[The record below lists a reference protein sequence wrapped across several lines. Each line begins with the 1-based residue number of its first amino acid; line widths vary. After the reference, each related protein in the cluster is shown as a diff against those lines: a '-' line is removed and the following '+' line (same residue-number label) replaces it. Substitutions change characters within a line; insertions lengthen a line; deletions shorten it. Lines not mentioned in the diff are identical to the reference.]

1 MNELAFACSRQ
12 WKIDVN
18 ESIDIF
24 SLAINKIKNLT
35 IVFKVMDDDISGA
48 CLKLENENIIFVNSR
63 HSKGR
68 QAFTIAHELYHL
80 KYDGNT
86 IVVEEPTEL
95 IKRLNSMGIEVS
107 VEHYD
112 RSKTHKVFK
121 NEFIVEDWVLT
132 RIGGQ
137 HAT

>member
-1 MNELAFACSRQ
+1 MENVKYQVWCEGKMLCEGSRIEVSKAMGKSHSYISNHIANSSVIYKEKGHQ
-12 WKIDVN
+12 YEIRM
-18 ESIDIF
+18 
-24 SLAINKIKNLT
+24 INSDEDETKKEEEFQN
-35 IVFKVMDDDISGA
+35 V
-48 CLKLENENIIFVNSR
+48 
-63 HSKGR
+63 
-68 QAFTIAHELYHL
+68 LYHL